1 MVSKLTIRANPGE
14 HERKPMTE
22 FVPFAV
28 SISEAVRMVGLG
40 RTSLYAAIAAGKLKT
55 RKSGRR
61 TLVETSALQRVLEE
75 LPTSD
80 RPSNVA

>member
-1 MVSKLTIRANPGE
+1 
-14 HERKPMTE
+14 MTDLA
-22 FVPFAV
+22 PLAI
-28 SISEAVRMVGLG
+28 SIAEAVRIVGLG

-61 TLVETSALQRVLEE
+61 TLVETAALRRFLEE

-80 RPSNVA
+80 RPSNAA

>member
-1 MVSKLTIRANPGE
+1 
-14 HERKPMTE
+14 MTDI
-22 FVPFAV
+22 VPIAV
-28 SISEAVRMVGLG
+28 SIAEAVRMVGIG

-61 TLVETSALQRVLEE
+61 TLVETAALRRFLED

-80 RPSNVA
+80 NSGKAA